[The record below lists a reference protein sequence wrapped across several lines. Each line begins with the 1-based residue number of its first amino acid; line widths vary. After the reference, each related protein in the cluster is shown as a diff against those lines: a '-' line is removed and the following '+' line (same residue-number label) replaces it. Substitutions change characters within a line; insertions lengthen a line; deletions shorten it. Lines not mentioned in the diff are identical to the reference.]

1 MSFGTTNNQPFNP
14 TAGMSGPLGQVPGMV
29 MNSLGNAM
37 QKQYGGSMPGAQD
50 PNQSQYFQKANQS
63 HQELGQALQNMQGIF
78 GGGKGGG
85 SSPGGK
91 GGSPAVMPRNDF
103 NPGNDFEMPNS
114 FNPSEMYSN
123 FGPGQTS
130 TMENNRP
137 WLSGISNY

>member
-63 HQELGQALQNMQGIF
+63 HQELGQALQNMQGMF

-85 SSPGGK
+85 GGSGKSMPSPGMQPG
-91 GGSPAVMPRNDF
+91 VMPE
-103 NPGNDFEMPNS
+103 PGFGE
-114 FNPSEMYSN
+114 SN
-123 FGPGQTS
+123 FGPGQIQ
-130 TMENNRP
+130 TMELKRP
-137 WLSGISNY
+137 WLNGNINY